1 MTTGAI
7 LDQGQQLEM
16 AYLDQRRW
24 EAVVGRDATHD
35 GEFVFA
41 VTSTGVYCR
50 PSCPA
55 KRPRRENV
63 EFFRQPD
70 EAEKAGYRAC
80 LRCRPRAINGN
91 RQLEMVKAVCRYI
104 EQHLEEPLTLG
115 KLAAAFHRSPFHL
128 QRTFT
133 SAPAV
138 TPRAYADSCRLTS
151 LKRNLQA
158 GHNVTRAMY
167 DAGYSSSSRLYERTA
182 SQLGMTPDK
191 YRRGAIAAS
200 IRYACADSPLGRML
214 IAATDKGICSIQFG
228 RSDSELL
235 EGLKREFPFA
245 VRKEDEGGLHSW
257 ASALLKHMAGKNL
270 DASLPLDIR
279 ATAFQ
284 RQVWTYLQSIPFG
297 QTKSYSEVA
306 QAIGRPSACRAVAR
320 ACATVAGIYRSIL
333 PNLPPIS
340 RIDCKQNFLGMSVRG
355 TLCARTVEGFTLGEL
370 LSFGEVEIAILQRH
384 HIKQTGVRIVRRRKP
399 IGSANDAGTDRRAFC
414 AGKFPGRQGTARSID
429 SVGPGDF
436 FKKGRRPQEFA
447 IASVQNIEKAIW
459 VRLQQQVTCASIF
472 FDVHQHGRL
481 IGIVVIDVVR
491 SELEIPFQLAAG
503 GIDGENACRIKIVAG
518 S

>member
-24 EAVVGRDATHD
+24 EAVAGRDATHD

-70 EAEKAGYRAC
+70 EAEQAGYRAC

-104 EQHLEEPLTLG
+104 AQHLEEPLTLG

-128 QRTFT
+128 QRTFK
-133 SAPAV
+133 SALGV

-200 IRYACADSPLGRML
+200 IRYTCADSPLGRML
-214 IAATDKGICSIQFG
+214 VAATDKGVCAIQFAA
-228 RSDSELL
+228 SDAELQ

-245 VRKEDEGGLHSW
+245 ARKRDDAAMQDW
-257 ASALLKHMAGKNL
+257 TNALLRKMKAQKLNS
-270 DASLPLDIR
+270 SLPLDIR

-284 RQVWTYLQSIPFG
+284 RQVWAYLQSIPFG
-297 QTKSYSEVA
+297 ATQSYSQVA
-306 QAIGRPSACRAVAR
+306 KGIGQPAACRAVAR
-320 ACATVAGIYRSIL
+320 ACATNPVA
-333 PNLPPIS
+333 
-340 RIDCKQNFLGMSVRG
+340 V
-355 TLCARTVEGFTLGEL
+355 
-370 LSFGEVEIAILQRH
+370 AIPCHR
-384 HIKQTGVRIVRRRKP
+384 
-399 IGSANDAGTDRRAFC
+399 
-414 AGKFPGRQGTARSID
+414 
-429 SVGPGDF
+429 
-436 FKKGRRPQEFA
+436 
-447 IASVQNIEKAIW
+447 
-459 VRLQQQVTCASIF
+459 
-472 FDVHQHGRL
+472 
-481 IGIVVIDVVR
+481 VVR
-491 SELEIPFQLAAG
+491 ENGEMGGYRWGAERKQALLALERKNSGA
-503 GIDGENACRIKIVAG
+503 NV
-518 S
+518 

>member
-128 QRTFT
+128 QRTFK
-133 SAPAV
+133 SALGV

-200 IRYACADSPLGRML
+200 IRYTCADSPLGRML
-214 IAATDKGICSIQFG
+214 VAATDKGVCAIQFAA
-228 RSDSELL
+228 SDAELQ

-245 VRKEDEGGLHSW
+245 ARKRDDAAMQDW
-257 ASALLKHMAGKNL
+257 TNALLRKMKGQKLNS
-270 DASLPLDIR
+270 SLPLDIR

-284 RQVWTYLQSIPFG
+284 RQVWAYLQSIPFG
-297 QTKSYSEVA
+297 ATQSYSQVA
-306 QAIGRPSACRAVAR
+306 KGIGQPAACRAVAR
-320 ACATVAGIYRSIL
+320 ACATNPVA
-333 PNLPPIS
+333 
-340 RIDCKQNFLGMSVRG
+340 V
-355 TLCARTVEGFTLGEL
+355 
-370 LSFGEVEIAILQRH
+370 AIPCHR
-384 HIKQTGVRIVRRRKP
+384 
-399 IGSANDAGTDRRAFC
+399 
-414 AGKFPGRQGTARSID
+414 
-429 SVGPGDF
+429 
-436 FKKGRRPQEFA
+436 
-447 IASVQNIEKAIW
+447 
-459 VRLQQQVTCASIF
+459 
-472 FDVHQHGRL
+472 
-481 IGIVVIDVVR
+481 VVR
-491 SELEIPFQLAAG
+491 ENGEMGGYRWGAERKQALLALERKNSGA
-503 GIDGENACRIKIVAG
+503 NV
-518 S
+518 